1 MYRIMCEWCGDIII
15 GKRKR
20 FCCRLCQNR
29 YFANNKSEE
38 TRKKLSDAKKGCN
51 NPFYGK
57 HHTDETRKKIS
68 DDKKGRNHPMYG
80 KHHTDATKKKMSD
93 AKKGCNNP
101 LYGKHLSD
109 DHKKKL
115 SDSNKGHKLSDD
127 HKKKISDATAKNYR
141 DGSKTHIIEEYQ
153 IIANEIYEYKCCGCG
168 KTEGKLMV
176 HHIDGDHDNNS
187 PDNLV
192 WLCFGCHNKAH
203 PNRPKGDSSVDEEF
217 TELII
222 ENRELNRR

>member
-38 TRKKLSDAKKGCN
+38 TRKKL
-51 NPFYGK
+51 
-57 HHTDETRKKIS
+57 
-68 DDKKGRNHPMYG
+68 
-80 KHHTDATKKKMSD
+80 
-93 AKKGCNNP
+93 
-101 LYGKHLSD
+101 
-109 DHKKKL
+109 
-115 SDSNKGHKLSDD
+115 
-127 HKKKISDATAKNYR
+127 SDATAKNYR

-176 HHIDGDHDNNS
+176 HHIDGYHDNNS